1 MTYFI
6 YYWWRLRLE
15 NGYGVLGDG
24 DFISFWKQLSETAIR
39 VFNAVSCVM
48 YLEGDIKHLLIT
60 PVGISLTCSVGK
72 ISLNKPNFKAFF
84 NL

>member
-39 VFNAVSCVM
+39 VFNAFSCVM
-48 YLEGDIKHLLIT
+48 HLEGDIN
-60 PVGISLTCSVGK
+60 IS
-72 ISLNKPNFKAFF
+72 
-84 NL
+84 